1 MTQISEDYVTSW
13 PIRRRVN
20 PAAILGGTQDATS
33 PSNNYVVVV
42 TEPSNGNPTPLNSKQ
57 V

>member
-20 PAAILGGTQDATS
+20 PTAVLGGSQDIT
-33 PSNNYVVVV
+33 SNNYVVLLAEN
-42 TEPSNGNPTPLNSKQ
+42 TNGNITPVNSK
-57 V
+57 

>member
-20 PAAILGGTQDATS
+20 PTAILNSSQDNNAS
-33 PSNNYVVVV
+33 ANNYVVIV
-42 TEPSNGNPTPLNSKQ
+42 TEPSNGKLTAISSK
-57 V
+57 